1 MISMRT
7 TVARPGRSDRRAF
20 IGSVACGLFASPLSA
35 FAQQATKI
43 HRIGVLANSEGPTWD
58 GLRRG
63 LRELGYVEGR
73 NLAMEWR
80 WAEGRPERFAD
91 FAIELA
97 QSKVDLIVTSGNQA
111 SLAAKKATSSIP
123 IVMALGAN
131 QVKLGLV
138 ESLARPGGNITGLS
152 NVASDL
158 LGKRLELLKEIAPKV
173 ARVAV
178 LLNPA
183 NPTEP
188 LVFREMLTAAAVIGV
203 QMQSIEVLTPEDY
216 PAAFA
221 AATSSRANALF
232 VFANPVNWKHRQ
244 LITDFALRNQLPA
257 VYEERIFIEAGGL
270 LSYAPSFPDMGRRA
284 ATYVDKILK
293 GAKPGELPIEQ
304 PTKFELVI
312 NAKTAKALGLTVPK
326 ALLLRADEVIE

>member
-1 MISMRT
+1 MT
-7 TVARPGRSDRRAF
+7 DRRAF
-20 IGSVACGLFASPLSA
+20 ISGIGSGLLASPFTT
-35 FAQQATKI
+35 FAQQPAKI
-43 HRIGVLANSEGPTWD
+43 YRIGVLANTEGPTWD

-73 NLAMEWR
+73 NIAMEWR
-80 WAEGRPERFAD
+80 WAEGRAERFAD

-97 QSKVDLIVTSGNQA
+97 QSKVDLIVTSSNQA
-111 SLAAKKATSSIP
+111 ALAAKKATSSIP

-131 QVKLGLV
+131 QVKLGLI

-152 NVASDL
+152 NVAPDL

-183 NPTEP
+183 NPIEP
-188 LVFREMLTAAAVIGV
+188 LVFREMLTAAAVVGV
-203 QMQSIEVLTPEDY
+203 EVQSVEVLTPDDY

-221 AATSSRANALF
+221 AVTSSRANALF
-232 VFANPVNWKHRQ
+232 VYANPVNYKHRQ
-244 LITDFALRNQLPA
+244 LITDFALASRLPG

-284 ATYVDKILK
+284 ATYIDKILK
-293 GAKPGELPIEQ
+293 GARPGDLPSSSRQ
-304 PTKFELVI
+304 SSS
-312 NAKTAKALGLTVPK
+312 
-326 ALLLRADEVIE
+326 

>member
-1 MISMRT
+1 MT
-7 TVARPGRSDRRAF
+7 DRRAF
-20 IGSVACGLFASPLSA
+20 ISGIGSGLLASPFTAL
-35 FAQQATKI
+35 AQQPAKVY
-43 HRIGVLANSEGPTWD
+43 RIGVLANTEGPTWD

-63 LRELGYVEGR
+63 LRDLGYVEGR

-80 WAEGRPERFAD
+80 WAEGRAERFAD

-97 QSKVDLIVTSGNQA
+97 QSKVDLIVTSSNQA
-111 SLAAKKATSSIP
+111 ALAAKKATSSIP

-152 NVASDL
+152 NIAPDL

-183 NPTEP
+183 NPIEP
-188 LVFREMLTAAAVIGV
+188 LVFREILTAAAVVGV
-203 QMQSIEVLTPEDY
+203 EVQSIEVLTPDDY

-221 AATSSRANALF
+221 AVTSSRANALF
-232 VFANPVNWKHRQ
+232 VYANPVNYKHRQ
-244 LITDFALRNQLPA
+244 LITDFALTNRLPG

-284 ATYVDKILK
+284 ATYIDKILR

-312 NAKTAKALGLTVPK
+312 NAKTAKSLGLTIPK
-326 ALLLRADEVIE
+326 SLLLRADEVIE

>member
-1 MISMRT
+1 MT
-7 TVARPGRSDRRAF
+7 GRRAF
-20 IGSVACGLFASPLSA
+20 ISGIGSGLLAWPFTT
-35 FAQQATKI
+35 FAQQPAKVY
-43 HRIGVLANSEGPTWD
+43 RIGILANTEGPTWD

-80 WAEGRPERFAD
+80 WAEGRAERFAD
-91 FAIELA
+91 FAVELA
-97 QSKVDLIVTSGNQA
+97 QSNVDLIVTSSNQA
-111 SLAAKKATSSIP
+111 ALAAKKATSSIP

-152 NVASDL
+152 NIAPDL
-158 LGKRLELLKEIAPKV
+158 LGKRIELLKEIAPKV
-173 ARVAV
+173 TRVAV

-183 NPTEP
+183 NPIEP
-188 LVFREMLTAAAVIGV
+188 LVFREILTAAAVVGV
-203 QMQSIEVLTPEDY
+203 EVQSIEVSTPDDY

-221 AATSSRANALF
+221 AVTSSRANALF
-232 VFANPVNWKHRQ
+232 VYANPVNYKHRQ
-244 LITDFALRNQLPA
+244 LITDFALTTRLPG

-312 NAKTAKALGLTVPK
+312 NAKTAKSLGLTIPK
-326 ALLLRADEVIE
+326 SLLLRADEVIQ